1 MEIYC
6 HLEVNICTGLI
17 GWVFLGKTVVRN
29 YSPGL
34 EKYPRCCW
42 KQTVLPKQVL
52 EKPADQVIPLG
63 IDFYLDHLMYDSTSM
78 QVFVYKKASM
88 SHESDLFLLSYE
100 AGMMPLWDGYAK
112 RFFKYY

>member
-1 MEIYC
+1 MS
-6 HLEVNICTGLI
+6 V
-17 GWVFLGKTVVRN
+17 
-29 YSPGL
+29 
-34 EKYPRCCW
+34 YPRFIKW
-42 KQTVLPKQVL
+42 
-52 EKPADQVIPLG
+52 I
-63 IDFYLDHLMYDSTSM
+63 DSTSM